1 MTTPAISLI
10 SDKNFEIEVYIPEI
24 DIANVKVG
32 NLANITLDAYG
43 SDVIFNGKVVFID
56 PASTILEGVPSYRT
70 LLQFNNEDERI
81 KVGMTA
87 NVDVITAY
95 KENVLAIPI
104 KAVINEDNRKI
115 VRVITN
121 EKLANPPI
129 EERQIKTGI
138 SDINGNIEIIEGLNL
153 NELVLIP

>member
-1 MTTPAISLI
+1 
-10 SDKNFEIEVYIPEI
+10 
-24 DIANVKVG
+24 
-32 NLANITLDAYG
+32 
-43 SDVIFNGKVVFID
+43 
-56 PASTILEGVPSYRT
+56 
-70 LLQFNNEDERI
+70 
-81 KVGMTA
+81 MTA
-87 NVDVITAY
+87 NVDIITAY

-138 SDINGNIEIIEGLNL
+138 SDINGNIEIIDGLNL